1 MKTYSYNKKTKWYTK
16 VNWLTTLI
24 KTILAFGI
32 SILILGF
39 ISSWN
44 DMYNIVKV
52 SIIIAVLIM
61 IGKIFDDILLYRN
74 YFFMIKDKK
83 IMYLESF
90 DVRKAFVDINNP
102 EDLYKNNNK
111 YEDIS
116 RGEILSINSIKKRMK
131 YIVVNAKVDARYW
144 KYKGIISYSN
154 PYVVEEKIDKKIII
168 RKDIREFEEL
178 LKKLES
184 I

>member
-1 MKTYSYNKKTKWYTK
+1 MKIYSYDNKTKWYIK
-16 VNWLTTLI
+16 VNWITTVIKTLI
-24 KTILAFGI
+24 AFGI
-32 SILILGF
+32 SILVLGL

-44 DMYNIVKV
+44 DLDNILKV
-52 SIIIAVLIM
+52 SIIIAILIM
-61 IGKIFDDILLYRN
+61 VGKIFDDILLYRN
-74 YFFMIKDKK
+74 NIFMIKDKK

-90 DVRKAFVDINNP
+90 DIRKAFIDVKNP

-111 YEDIS
+111 YEDIN

-131 YIVVNAKVDARYW
+131 YIIVNAKVDARYW

-154 PYVVEEKIDKKIII
+154 PYIVEEKTDKKIII
-168 RKDIREFEEL
+168 RKDISNFEEL

>member
-1 MKTYSYNKKTKWYTK
+1 MKTYSYVNKTKWYTK

-24 KTILAFGI
+24 KTIIAFGI
-32 SILILGF
+32 SVLILGL

-44 DMYNIVKV
+44 DMNNIIKV
-52 SIIIAVLIM
+52 SIIIAVLTM
-61 IGKIFDDILLYRN
+61 IGKIVDDILLNRN
-74 YFFMIKDKK
+74 YIFMVKDKNVK
-83 IMYLESF
+83 YLESF
-90 DVRKAFVDINNP
+90 DIRKAFIDVKNP

-116 RGEILSINSIKKRMK
+116 RGEIISINNIKKRMK

-154 PYVVEEKIDKKIII
+154 PYIVEEKINKKIII
-168 RKDIREFEEL
+168 RKDISDFEEL